1 MYSGGKHKSPF
12 RNITNYINGQ
22 KGKEVKRGLKYD
34 FSLIALVLIPVGV
47 SINVVGY
54 QMSQILKL
62 PIFIDQI
69 GTILVSML
77 MGPWV
82 GMVTGLLG
90 NAVNG
95 MIYHTAFGYAI
106 VSMLIGLV
114 SGFLSRWKFYSN
126 ILGIVFGC
134 VLLNVVS
141 SVSAAVVTVFMFG
154 GVTGAG
160 TDLLTAAFV
169 ASGQAL
175 WNSVLT
181 TNVISGTINTIVN
194 FAVAWIVVRRIPDR
208 FLVKLNYGLQYIK
221 KKGAKING

>member
-1 MYSGGKHKSPF
+1 M
-12 RNITNYINGQ
+12 
-22 KGKEVKRGLKYD
+22 KRGLKYD
-34 FSLIALVLIPVGV
+34 FSLMALVLIPVGV

-69 GTILVSML
+69 GTILVSMIT
-77 MGPWV
+77 GPWV

-90 NAVNG
+90 NVVNG
-95 MIYHTAFGYAI
+95 MIYPTAFGYAI
-106 VSMLIGLV
+106 VSMLIGFV
-114 SGFLSRWKFYSN
+114 SGFLSRWKWYSN
-126 ILGIVFGC
+126 IVGVVIGC

-181 TNVISGTINTIVN
+181 TNVISGTVNTIVN
-194 FAVAWIVVRRIPDR
+194 FAIAWIIVRRIPDR
-208 FLVKLNYGLQYIK
+208 FLVKLNYGLPYIK

>member
-1 MYSGGKHKSPF
+1 M
-12 RNITNYINGQ
+12 
-22 KGKEVKRGLKYD
+22 KRGLKYD
-34 FSLIALVLIPVGV
+34 FSLMALVLIPVGV

-62 PIFIDQI
+62 PVFIDQI
-69 GTILVSML
+69 GTILVSMIT
-77 MGPWV
+77 GPWI

-90 NAVNG
+90 NVVNG
-95 MIYHTAFGYAI
+95 MIYPTAFGYAI
-106 VSMLIGLV
+106 VSMLVGFV
-114 SGFLSRWKFYSN
+114 SGFLSRWRWYSN
-126 ILGIVFGC
+126 VVGVVIGC
-134 VLLNVVS
+134 ALLNVVS

-175 WNSVLT
+175 WDSVLT
-181 TNVISGTINTIVN
+181 TNVISGTVNTIVN
-194 FAVAWIVVRRIPDR
+194 FAIAWIIVRRIPDR
-208 FLVKLNYGLQYIK
+208 FLVKLNYGLPYIK

>member
-1 MYSGGKHKSPF
+1 M
-12 RNITNYINGQ
+12 I
-22 KGKEVKRGLKYD
+22 RGLKYD
-34 FSLIALVLIPVGV
+34 FSLMALVLIPVGV

-62 PIFIDQI
+62 PVFIDQI
-69 GTILVSML
+69 GTILVSMIT
-77 MGPWV
+77 GPWV

-90 NAVNG
+90 NVVNG
-95 MIYHTAFGYAI
+95 MIYPTAFGYAI
-106 VSMLIGLV
+106 VSMLVGFV
-114 SGFLSRWKFYSN
+114 SGFLSRWRWYSN
-126 ILGIVFGC
+126 VVGVVIGC
-134 VLLNVVS
+134 ALLNVVS

-175 WNSVLT
+175 WDSVLT
-181 TNVISGTINTIVN
+181 TNVISGTVNTIVN
-194 FAVAWIVVRRIPDR
+194 FAIAWIIVRRIPDR
-208 FLVKLNYGLQYIK
+208 FLVKLNYGLPYIK

>member
-1 MYSGGKHKSPF
+1 M
-12 RNITNYINGQ
+12 
-22 KGKEVKRGLKYD
+22 KRGLKYD
-34 FSLIALVLIPVGV
+34 FSLMALVLIPVGV

-69 GTILVSML
+69 GTILVSMIT
-77 MGPWV
+77 GPWV

-90 NAVNG
+90 NVVNG
-95 MIYHTAFGYAI
+95 MIYPTAFGYAI
-106 VSMLIGLV
+106 VSMLIGFV
-114 SGFLSRWKFYSN
+114 SGFFSRWKWYSN
-126 ILGIVFGC
+126 IVGVVIGC
-134 VLLNVVS
+134 ALLNVVS

-160 TDLLTAAFV
+160 MDLLTAVFV

-181 TNVISGTINTIVN
+181 TNVISGTVNTIVN
-194 FAVAWIVVRRIPDR
+194 FAIAWIIVRRIPDR
-208 FLVKLNYGLQYIK
+208 FLVKLNYGLPYIK
-221 KKGAKING
+221 KKGEKING

>member
-1 MYSGGKHKSPF
+1 M
-12 RNITNYINGQ
+12 
-22 KGKEVKRGLKYD
+22 KRGLKYD
-34 FSLIALVLIPVGV
+34 FSLMALVLIPVGV

-62 PIFIDQI
+62 PVFIDQI
-69 GTILVSML
+69 GTILVSMIT
-77 MGPWV
+77 GPWV

-90 NAVNG
+90 NVVNG
-95 MIYHTAFGYAI
+95 MIYPTAFGYAI
-106 VSMLIGLV
+106 VSMLVGFV
-114 SGFLSRWKFYSN
+114 SGFLSRWRWYSN
-126 ILGIVFGC
+126 VVGVVIGC
-134 VLLNVVS
+134 ALLNVVS

-175 WNSVLT
+175 WDSVLT
-181 TNVISGTINTIVN
+181 TNVISGTVNTIVN
-194 FAVAWIVVRRIPDR
+194 FAIAWIIVRRITDR
-208 FLVKLNYGLQYIK
+208 FLVKLNYGLPYIK

>member
-1 MYSGGKHKSPF
+1 M
-12 RNITNYINGQ
+12 
-22 KGKEVKRGLKYD
+22 
-34 FSLIALVLIPVGV
+34 ALVLIPVGV

-62 PIFIDQI
+62 PVFIDQI
-69 GTILVSML
+69 GTILVSMIT
-77 MGPWV
+77 GPWV

-90 NAVNG
+90 NVVNG
-95 MIYHTAFGYAI
+95 MIYPTAFGYAI
-106 VSMLIGLV
+106 VSMLVGFV
-114 SGFLSRWKFYSN
+114 SGFLSRWRWYSN
-126 ILGIVFGC
+126 VVGVVIGC
-134 VLLNVVS
+134 ALLNAVS

-175 WNSVLT
+175 WDSVLT
-181 TNVISGTINTIVN
+181 TNVISGTVNTIVN
-194 FAVAWIVVRRIPDR
+194 FAIAWIIVRRIPDR
-208 FLVKLNYGLQYIK
+208 FLVKLNYGLPYIK

>member
-1 MYSGGKHKSPF
+1 M
-12 RNITNYINGQ
+12 R
-22 KGKEVKRGLKYD
+22 RGLKYD
-34 FSLIALVLIPVGV
+34 FSLMALVLIPVGV

-62 PIFIDQI
+62 PVFIDQI
-69 GTILVSML
+69 GTILMSMIT
-77 MGPWV
+77 GPWV

-90 NAVNG
+90 NVVNG
-95 MIYHTAFGYAI
+95 MIYPTAFGYAI
-106 VSMLIGLV
+106 VSMLIGFV
-114 SGFLSRWKFYSN
+114 SGFLSRWRWYSN
-126 ILGIVFGC
+126 IVGVVIGC
-134 VLLNVVS
+134 ALLNVVS
-141 SVSAAVVTVFMFG
+141 SVSAAVVMVFMFG

-181 TNVISGTINTIVN
+181 SNVISGTVNTIVN
-194 FAVAWIVVRRIPDR
+194 FAIAWTIVRRIPDR
-208 FLVKLNYGLQYIK
+208 FLVKLNYGLPYIK

>member
-1 MYSGGKHKSPF
+1 M
-12 RNITNYINGQ
+12 
-22 KGKEVKRGLKYD
+22 KRGLKYD
-34 FSLIALVLIPVGV
+34 FSLMALVLIPVGV

-69 GTILVSML
+69 GTILVSMIT
-77 MGPWV
+77 GPWV

-90 NAVNG
+90 NVVNG
-95 MIYHTAFGYAI
+95 MIYPTAFGYAI

-114 SGFLSRWKFYSN
+114 SGFLSRWKWYSN
-126 ILGIVFGC
+126 IVGVVIGC
-134 VLLNVVS
+134 ALLNVVS

-181 TNVISGTINTIVN
+181 TNVISGTVNTIVN
-194 FAVAWIVVRRIPDR
+194 FAIAWIIVRRIPDR
-208 FLVKLNYGLQYIK
+208 FLVKLNYGLPYIK

>member
-1 MYSGGKHKSPF
+1 M
-12 RNITNYINGQ
+12 
-22 KGKEVKRGLKYD
+22 KRGLKYD
-34 FSLIALVLIPVGV
+34 FSLMALVLIPVGV

-69 GTILVSML
+69 GTILVSMIT
-77 MGPWV
+77 GPWV

-90 NAVNG
+90 NVVNG
-95 MIYHTAFGYAI
+95 MIYPTAFGYAI
-106 VSMLIGLV
+106 VSMLIGFV
-114 SGFLSRWKFYSN
+114 SGFLSRWKWYSN
-126 ILGIVFGC
+126 IVGVVIGC
-134 VLLNVVS
+134 ALLNVVS

-181 TNVISGTINTIVN
+181 TNVISGTVNTIVN
-194 FAVAWIVVRRIPDR
+194 FAIAWVIVRRIPDR
-208 FLVKLNYGLQYIK
+208 FLVKLNYGLPYIK

>member
-1 MYSGGKHKSPF
+1 M
-12 RNITNYINGQ
+12 
-22 KGKEVKRGLKYD
+22 KRGLKYD
-34 FSLIALVLIPVGV
+34 FSLMALVLIPVGV

-69 GTILVSML
+69 GTILVSMIT
-77 MGPWV
+77 GPWV

-90 NAVNG
+90 NVVNG
-95 MIYHTAFGYAI
+95 MIYPTAFGYAI
-106 VSMLIGLV
+106 VSMLIGFV
-114 SGFLSRWKFYSN
+114 SGFFSRWKWYSN
-126 ILGIVFGC
+126 IVGVVIGC
-134 VLLNVVS
+134 ALLNVVS

-160 TDLLTAAFV
+160 TDLLTAVFV

-181 TNVISGTINTIVN
+181 TNVISGTVNTIVN
-194 FAVAWIVVRRIPDR
+194 FAIAWIIVRRIPDR
-208 FLVKLNYGLQYIK
+208 FLVKLNYGLPYIK

>member
-1 MYSGGKHKSPF
+1 M
-12 RNITNYINGQ
+12 
-22 KGKEVKRGLKYD
+22 KRGLKYN
-34 FSLIALVLIPVGV
+34 FSLMALVLIPVGV

-69 GTILVSML
+69 GTILVSMIT
-77 MGPWV
+77 GPWV

-90 NAVNG
+90 NVVNG
-95 MIYHTAFGYAI
+95 MIYPTAFGYAI
-106 VSMLIGLV
+106 VSMLIGFV
-114 SGFLSRWKFYSN
+114 SGFLSRWKWYSN
-126 ILGIVFGC
+126 IVGVVIGC
-134 VLLNVVS
+134 ALLNVVS

-181 TNVISGTINTIVN
+181 TNVISGTVNTIVN
-194 FAVAWIVVRRIPDR
+194 FAIAWIIVRRIPDR
-208 FLVKLNYGLQYIK
+208 FLVKLNYGLPYIK

>member
-1 MYSGGKHKSPF
+1 M
-12 RNITNYINGQ
+12 
-22 KGKEVKRGLKYD
+22 KRGLKYD

-62 PIFIDQI
+62 PVFIDQI
-69 GTILVSML
+69 GTILVSMIT
-77 MGPWV
+77 GPWV

-90 NAVNG
+90 NVVNG
-95 MIYHTAFGYAI
+95 MIYPTAFGYAI
-106 VSMLIGLV
+106 VSMLVGFV
-114 SGFLSRWKFYSN
+114 SGFLSRWRWYSN
-126 ILGIVFGC
+126 VVGVVIGC
-134 VLLNVVS
+134 ALLNVVS

-175 WNSVLT
+175 WDSVLT
-181 TNVISGTINTIVN
+181 TNVISGTVNTIVN
-194 FAVAWIVVRRIPDR
+194 FAIAWIIVRRIPDR
-208 FLVKLNYGLQYIK
+208 FLVKLNYGLPYIK

>member
-1 MYSGGKHKSPF
+1 M
-12 RNITNYINGQ
+12 R
-22 KGKEVKRGLKYD
+22 RGLKYD
-34 FSLIALVLIPVGV
+34 FSLMALVLIPVGV

-62 PIFIDQI
+62 PVFIDQI
-69 GTILVSML
+69 GTILVSMIT
-77 MGPWV
+77 GPWV

-90 NAVNG
+90 NVVNG
-95 MIYHTAFGYAI
+95 MIYPTAFGFAI
-106 VSMLIGLV
+106 VSMSIGFV
-114 SGFLSRWKFYSN
+114 SGFLSRWRWYSN
-126 ILGIVFGC
+126 IVGVVIGC
-134 VLLNVVS
+134 ALLNVVS

-160 TDLLTAAFV
+160 IDLLTAAFV

-181 TNVISGTINTIVN
+181 TNVISGTVNTIVN
-194 FAVAWIVVRRIPDR
+194 FAIAWIIVRRIPDR
-208 FLVKLNYGLQYIK
+208 FLVKLNYGLPYIK

>member
-1 MYSGGKHKSPF
+1 M
-12 RNITNYINGQ
+12 
-22 KGKEVKRGLKYD
+22 
-34 FSLIALVLIPVGV
+34 ALVLIPVGV

-62 PIFIDQI
+62 PVFIDQI
-69 GTILVSML
+69 GTILVSMIT
-77 MGPWV
+77 GPWV

-90 NAVNG
+90 NVVNG
-95 MIYHTAFGYAI
+95 MIYPTAFGYAI
-106 VSMLIGLV
+106 VSMLVGFV
-114 SGFLSRWKFYSN
+114 SGFLSRWRWYSN
-126 ILGIVFGC
+126 VVGVVIGC
-134 VLLNVVS
+134 ALLNVVS

-175 WNSVLT
+175 WDSVLT
-181 TNVISGTINTIVN
+181 TNVISGTVHTIVN
-194 FAVAWIVVRRIPDR
+194 FAIAWIIVRRIPDR
-208 FLVKLNYGLQYIK
+208 FLVKLNYGLPYIK

>member
-1 MYSGGKHKSPF
+1 M
-12 RNITNYINGQ
+12 R
-22 KGKEVKRGLKYD
+22 RGLKYD
-34 FSLIALVLIPVGV
+34 FSLMALVLIPVGV

-62 PIFIDQI
+62 PVFIDQI
-69 GTILVSML
+69 GTILVSMIT
-77 MGPWV
+77 GPWV

-90 NAVNG
+90 NVVNG
-95 MIYHTAFGYAI
+95 MIYPTAFGFAI
-106 VSMLIGLV
+106 VSMLIGFV
-114 SGFLSRWKFYSN
+114 SGFLSRWRWYSN
-126 ILGIVFGC
+126 IVGVVIGC
-134 VLLNVVS
+134 ALLNVVS

-160 TDLLTAAFV
+160 IDLLTAAFV

-181 TNVISGTINTIVN
+181 TNVISGMANTIVN
-194 FAVAWIVVRRIPDR
+194 FAIAWIIVRRIPDR
-208 FLVKLNYGLQYIK
+208 FLVKLNYGLPYIK

>member
-1 MYSGGKHKSPF
+1 M
-12 RNITNYINGQ
+12 R
-22 KGKEVKRGLKYD
+22 RGLKYD
-34 FSLIALVLIPVGV
+34 FSLMALVLIPVGV

-62 PIFIDQI
+62 PVFIDQI
-69 GTILVSML
+69 GTILVSMIT
-77 MGPWV
+77 GPWV

-90 NAVNG
+90 NVVNG
-95 MIYHTAFGYAI
+95 MIYPTAFGYAI
-106 VSMLIGLV
+106 VSMLVGFV
-114 SGFLSRWKFYSN
+114 SGFLSRWRWYSN
-126 ILGIVFGC
+126 VVGVVIGC
-134 VLLNVVS
+134 ALLNVVS

-175 WNSVLT
+175 WDSVLT
-181 TNVISGTINTIVN
+181 TNVISGTVNTIVN
-194 FAVAWIVVRRIPDR
+194 FAIAWIIVRRIPDR
-208 FLVKLNYGLQYIK
+208 FLVKLNYGLPYIK

>member
-1 MYSGGKHKSPF
+1 M
-12 RNITNYINGQ
+12 
-22 KGKEVKRGLKYD
+22 KRGLKYD
-34 FSLIALVLIPVGV
+34 FSLMALVLIPVGV

-62 PIFIDQI
+62 PVFIDQI
-69 GTILVSML
+69 GTILVSMIT
-77 MGPWV
+77 GPWV

-90 NAVNG
+90 NVVNG
-95 MIYHTAFGYAI
+95 MIYPTAFGYAI
-106 VSMLIGLV
+106 VSMLVGFV
-114 SGFLSRWKFYSN
+114 SGFLSRWKWYSN
-126 ILGIVFGC
+126 IVGVVIGC
-134 VLLNVVS
+134 ALLNVVS

-181 TNVISGTINTIVN
+181 TNVISGTVNTIVN
-194 FAVAWIVVRRIPDR
+194 FAIAWIIVRRIPDR
-208 FLVKLNYGLQYIK
+208 FLVKLNYGLPYIK

>member
-1 MYSGGKHKSPF
+1 M
-12 RNITNYINGQ
+12 
-22 KGKEVKRGLKYD
+22 KRGLKYD
-34 FSLIALVLIPVGV
+34 FSLMALVLIPVGV

-62 PIFIDQI
+62 PVFIDQI
-69 GTILVSML
+69 GTILVSMIT
-77 MGPWV
+77 GPWV

-90 NAVNG
+90 NVVNG
-95 MIYHTAFGYAI
+95 MIYPTAFGYAI
-106 VSMLIGLV
+106 VSMLVGFV
-114 SGFLSRWKFYSN
+114 SGFLSRWRWYSN
-126 ILGIVFGC
+126 VVGVVIGC
-134 VLLNVVS
+134 ALLNVVS

-175 WNSVLT
+175 WDSVLT
-181 TNVISGTINTIVN
+181 TNVISGTVNTIVN
-194 FAVAWIVVRRIPDR
+194 FAIAWIIVRRIPDR
-208 FLVKLNYGLQYIK
+208 FLVKLNYGLPYIK

>member
-1 MYSGGKHKSPF
+1 M
-12 RNITNYINGQ
+12 
-22 KGKEVKRGLKYD
+22 KRGLKYD
-34 FSLIALVLIPVGV
+34 FSLMALVLIPVGV

-69 GTILVSML
+69 GTILVSMIT
-77 MGPWV
+77 GPWV

-90 NAVNG
+90 NVVNG
-95 MIYHTAFGYAI
+95 MIYPTAFGYAI
-106 VSMLIGLV
+106 VSMLIGFV
-114 SGFLSRWKFYSN
+114 SGFLSRWKWYSN
-126 ILGIVFGC
+126 IVGVVIGC
-134 VLLNVVS
+134 ALLNVVS

-181 TNVISGTINTIVN
+181 TNVISGTVNTIVN
-194 FAVAWIVVRRIPDR
+194 FAIAWIIVRRIPDR
-208 FLVKLNYGLQYIK
+208 FLVKLNYGLPYIK

>member
-1 MYSGGKHKSPF
+1 M
-12 RNITNYINGQ
+12 
-22 KGKEVKRGLKYD
+22 KRGLKYD
-34 FSLIALVLIPVGV
+34 FSLMALVLIPVGV

-62 PIFIDQI
+62 PVFIDQI
-69 GTILVSML
+69 GTILVSMIT
-77 MGPWV
+77 GPWV

-90 NAVNG
+90 NVVNG
-95 MIYHTAFGYAI
+95 MIYPTAFGYAI
-106 VSMLIGLV
+106 VSMLVGFV
-114 SGFLSRWKFYSN
+114 SGFLSRWRWYSN
-126 ILGIVFGC
+126 VVGVVIGC
-134 VLLNVVS
+134 ALLNVVS

-160 TDLLTAAFV
+160 TDLLTAVFV

-181 TNVISGTINTIVN
+181 TNVISGTVNTIVN
-194 FAVAWIVVRRIPDR
+194 FAIAWIIVRRIPDR
-208 FLVKLNYGLQYIK
+208 FLVKLNYGLPYIK

>member
-1 MYSGGKHKSPF
+1 MG
-12 RNITNYINGQ
+12 R
-22 KGKEVKRGLKYD
+22 KEEKMKRGLKYD
-34 FSLIALVLIPVGV
+34 FSLMALVLIPVGV

-69 GTILVSML
+69 GTILVSMIT
-77 MGPWV
+77 GPWV

-90 NAVNG
+90 NVVNG
-95 MIYHTAFGYAI
+95 MIYPTAFGYAI
-106 VSMLIGLV
+106 VSMLIGFV
-114 SGFLSRWKFYSN
+114 SGFLSRWKWYSN
-126 ILGIVFGC
+126 IVGVVIGC
-134 VLLNVVS
+134 ALLNVVS

-181 TNVISGTINTIVN
+181 TNVISGTVNTIVN
-194 FAVAWIVVRRIPDR
+194 FAIAWIIVRRIPDR
-208 FLVKLNYGLQYIK
+208 FLVKLNYGLPYIK